1 MLKITSLMKDKT
13 FVALTDVLLRN
24 DSRLPNGDFEDEYT
38 AAKYL
43 CNIQPGAATNQPNL
57 LTKDDGEHEFPRIAI
72 YCGQELKLGDFV
84 IYEDQPYRVFRI
96 DPWSRHGHYYVT
108 AILHKGPQGA
118 RSEAFNIT

>member
-72 YCGQELKLGDFV
+72 YSGQELKLGDFV
-84 IYEDQPYRVFRI
+84 
-96 DPWSRHGHYYVT
+96 
-108 AILHKGPQGA
+108 
-118 RSEAFNIT
+118 

>member
-24 DSRLPNGDFEDEYT
+24 DSRLPNGDF
-38 AAKYL
+38 

-72 YCGQELKLGDFV
+72 YSGQELKLGDFV

-118 RSEAFNIT
+118 RSEAFTIT